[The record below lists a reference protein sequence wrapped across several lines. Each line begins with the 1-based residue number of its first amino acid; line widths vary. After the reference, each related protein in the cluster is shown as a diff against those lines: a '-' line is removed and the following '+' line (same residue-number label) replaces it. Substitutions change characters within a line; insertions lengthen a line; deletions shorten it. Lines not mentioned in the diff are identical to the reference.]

1 MWRSDEEKPSTSSAS
16 ARPSN
21 SKHASVTNLE
31 RSKSST
37 SLFKRAISL
46 QFLVKN
52 TDNIVDREK
61 AAYIKMRYK
70 DTAKYVIWPVCRLP
84 DKIEQP
90 VSFFLRPFFGNV
102 NSHDKTIPIICF
114 VQKPAPLVPVAR
126 DPRTVLMEPDLE
138 DHKSPYMPATINHV
152 LRSDSED
159 SSDAEQVLE
168 MTRL

>member
-1 MWRSDEEKPSTSSAS
+1 MWRADDDKPSTSTAS
-16 ARPSN
+16 ARPPT

-46 QFLVKN
+46 QFLARK
-52 TDNIVDREK
+52 TDSLVDREK

-70 DTAKYVIWPVCRLP
+70 DTAKYVIWPICRLP
-84 DKIEQP
+84 DKIEHP
-90 VSFFLRPFFGNV
+90 K
-102 NSHDKTIPIICF
+102 H
-114 VQKPAPLVPVAR
+114 APLVPTPH
-126 DPRTVLMEPDLE
+126 DPRAVLMEPDLE

-168 MTRL
+168 MTRCSSTESTSQC

>member
-1 MWRSDEEKPSTSSAS
+1 MWHSDDQKPSTSVAS
-16 ARPSN
+16 ARISDN
-21 SKHASVTNLE
+21 TKHASVTNLE

-46 QFLVKN
+46 QFLVRN
-52 TDNIVDREK
+52 TENVVDKEK

-70 DTAKYVIWPVCRLP
+70 DTAKYVIWPACPLP
-84 DKIEQP
+84 DKIEQ
-90 VSFFLRPFFGNV
+90 S
-102 NSHDKTIPIICF
+102 
-114 VQKPAPLVPVAR
+114 KPAPLVPVTH
-126 DPRTVLMEPDLE
+126 DPRAVLLEPDME

>member
-1 MWRSDEEKPSTSSAS
+1 MWRSEEDKPSTSTAS

-52 TDNIVDREK
+52 AEHVVDREK

-84 DKIEQP
+84 NKIEQP
-90 VSFFLRPFFGNV
+90 
-102 NSHDKTIPIICF
+102 
-114 VQKPAPLVPVAR
+114 KPAPLVPTPSR